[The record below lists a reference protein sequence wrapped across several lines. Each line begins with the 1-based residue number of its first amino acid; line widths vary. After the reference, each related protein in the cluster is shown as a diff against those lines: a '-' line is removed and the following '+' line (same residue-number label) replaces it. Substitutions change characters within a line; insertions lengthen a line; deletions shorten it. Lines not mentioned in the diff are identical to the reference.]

1 VHIDI
6 SSRMANKISIDKKC
20 PLKAMMFDVYYNLK
34 NIKHADHMKC
44 IYAYIERNS

>member
-1 VHIDI
+1 MCILIFHPKWQI
-6 SSRMANKISIDKKC
+6 ISIDKKC

-44 IYAYIERNS
+44 IYAYIERS